1 MLNCLKKKQKRTK
14 NPLFLCKL
22 IKKWKF
28 FLQYSTIYGNIIMYT
43 GDVLGKKELKMKE
56 EIRKTQLKNNVESI
70 LYGYEN
76 GMLDDPENYPQLPKE
91 EVIAYVYEELFDIKD
106 DGQGSTLM
114 HKGICDDLKFLGTEV
129 ICDEILRVAEELE
142 ILA

>member
-76 GMLDDPENYPQLPKE
+76 GIPNNKKE
-91 EVIAYVYEELFDIKD
+91 QMSIFDFIDQEERL
-106 DGQGSTLM
+106 Q
-114 HKGICDDLKFLGTEV
+114 
-129 ICDEILRVAEELE
+129 
-142 ILA
+142 

>member
-76 GMLDDPENYPQLPKE
+76 GIPNNKKE
-91 EVIAYVYEELFDIKD
+91 QMSIFDFID
-106 DGQGSTLM
+106 
-114 HKGICDDLKFLGTEV
+114 
-129 ICDEILRVAEELE
+129 
-142 ILA
+142 